1 MYISNSDCEV
11 VMKRK
16 IILTAV
22 IAVCAF
28 FIIDNIIN
36 YVMMRGVDNYYGL
49 NQSSEIL
56 LIGHSHLMLSV
67 DKERM
72 EDSLGMKISKY
83 CREGVNV
90 TDRKTM
96 AEHFLHN
103 GHADSLKYVLYGVD
117 LATFTGDGLSKNS
130 YLLFYPFMDNEYVG
144 DYVKLQTDAEDYWL
158 HKIIKSTRF
167 NDEGL
172 KNAAIRG
179 WMNNWDNFK
188 NKVVDVNAYK
198 KRLERGDERHIQMN
212 AKLIAQFKETVEL
225 FTSRGVKV
233 ILVNT
238 PTLYLLNQFEPEKYD
253 EMIRWFQEY
262 ADSEELVEFMDY
274 NPKYSEDYTIFSDR
288 LHLNRKG
295 QQIITDELIDYIKDI
310 EK

>member
-1 MYISNSDCEV
+1 
-11 VMKRK
+11 MKRK

-28 FIIDNIIN
+28 FVIDNVIN
-36 YVMMRGVDNYYGL
+36 YMMMKGVNNYYGL

-56 LIGHSHLMLSV
+56 LLGHSHLMLAV

-96 AEHFLHN
+96 AEHFLHS
-103 GHADSLKYVLYGVD
+103 GYADSLKYVLYGVD

-130 YLLFYPFMDNEYVG
+130 YLLFYPFMDNKYVGEYVRS
-144 DYVKLQTDAEDYWL
+144 QTDAEDYWM
-158 HKIIKSTRF
+158 HKIVKSTRF

-172 KNAAIRG
+172 KNAVIRG

-188 NKVVDVNAYK
+188 NNVVDINGYK
-198 KRLERGDERHIQMN
+198 RRLARGDERHIQMN
-212 AKLIAQFKETVEL
+212 EKLISQFKETVDM

-233 ILVNT
+233 ILVNP
-238 PTLYLLNQFEPEKYD
+238 PTLYLLNQFEPERYKEIIEWYRD
-253 EMIRWFQEY
+253 Y
-262 ADSEELVEFMDY
+262 ADSEELVEFVDY
-274 NPKYSEDYTIFSDR
+274 NPEYSGDFTIFSDR

-295 QQIITDELIDYIKDI
+295 QKIITDELIQDIKDI